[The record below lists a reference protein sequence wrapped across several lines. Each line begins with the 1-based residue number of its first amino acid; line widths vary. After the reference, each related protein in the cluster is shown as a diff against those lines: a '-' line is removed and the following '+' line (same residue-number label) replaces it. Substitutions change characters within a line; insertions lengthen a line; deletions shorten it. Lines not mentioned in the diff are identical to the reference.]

1 MATTQPD
8 FRRRLG
14 GITKALL
21 TGRGGGAT
29 MREAFKKLGPCI
41 ASLRPPVFP
50 CVWPAPRSPV
60 LAMRM
65 PFGGG
70 CVNPRSPHPAVRA
83 LC

>member
-41 ASLRPPVFP
+41 ANLRPRV
-50 CVWPAPRSPV
+50 
-60 LAMRM
+60 
-65 PFGGG
+65 
-70 CVNPRSPHPAVRA
+70 
-83 LC
+83 